1 MIRVN
6 VFTKSV
12 HSKIFNKLI
21 VDIEQQSIF
30 ECNIHENDEVQA
42 EDEVIKKAV
51 LHMNNLLTLQAS
63 PIILPLF
70 DLLVKGQGQ
79 TNITMVR
86 ETPSYS
92 HIPTYQISL
101 TYL

>member
-6 VFTKSV
+6 VSTKYV

-21 VDIEQQSIF
+21 DDIEQQSII
-30 ECNIHENDEVQA
+30 ECNIHENYEVQA
-42 EDEVIKKAV
+42 EDEVMKKVV
-51 LHMNNLLTLQAS
+51 LHMNNSSSKAP

-70 DLLVKGQGQ
+70 DFLVNGQGQ
-79 TNITMVR
+79 TNVMLVR

>member
-1 MIRVN
+1 M
-6 VFTKSV
+6 
-12 HSKIFNKLI
+12 
-21 VDIEQQSIF
+21 
-30 ECNIHENDEVQA
+30 QA

-51 LHMNNLLTLQAS
+51 LHMNTSNLLPVQAS
-63 PIILPLF
+63 LIILPLF

-79 TNITMVR
+79 TNVMMVR